1 MRPEDMSDPHDDL
14 LLTERPTTIVTQHTM
29 ANDSMPSP
37 YGSSEDEE
45 ALFSQVGDDN
55 GLAANEAA
63 INRNA
68 SSTEGR
74 VPALARE
81 SDELVRVNPAPAAAS
96 AAKQM
101 IAVVAI
107 GLGLGWLMSRS
118 GR

>member
-1 MRPEDMSDPHDDL
+1 MRSEEMSDPHDDL

-29 ANDSMPSP
+29 SNDSMPSP

-63 INRNA
+63 INRNVA
-68 SSTEGR
+68 STQGR
-74 VPALARE
+74 IPTVARE
-81 SDELVRVNPAPAAAS
+81 GEVFVVQESAPNAG
-96 AAKQM
+96 KQM
-101 IAVVAI
+101 LAVVAI
-107 GLGLGWLMSRS
+107 GLGLGWLLSR

>member
-1 MRPEDMSDPHDDL
+1 MRSEEMSDPHDDL

-45 ALFSQVGDDN
+45 ALFSEVGNDN

-68 SSTEGR
+68 ASTQGR
-74 VPALARE
+74 MPAVARE
-81 SDELVRVNPAPAAAS
+81 GDVIVVEEAAPS
-96 AAKQM
+96 NTKQM
-101 IAVVAI
+101 LAVVAI
-107 GLGLGWLMSRS
+107 GLGLGWLLSR